1 MLYLYDMGFTDTLNV
16 SAVQK
21 KIAGMR
27 EYVRDEAGE
36 RPEAKDK
43 D

>member
-27 EYVRDEAGE
+27 EYVRDEASE
-36 RPEAKDK
+36 RPEAKDET
-43 D
+43 